1 MQFGQLKRRDFI
13 SVLGGAVAWPLAA
26 RAQQAAMP
34 LVGFL
39 GPASAAGYVPFLTA
53 FREGLSASGYVEGRN
68 VTIEYRW
75 ANDRY
80 DLLPA
85 LATDLVNRRVSA
97 LATGGATAAALAAK
111 NATTTIPVVFSIGAD
126 PVKFGLVASLNRP
139 GGNVTGVSFLANAL
153 MAKRL
158 EVLGELLPGTDKFAV
173 LINPSN
179 PNAVSD
185 TQDVLSAAS
194 ALGRQVFV
202 VKATEQRELDEVFN
216 SLTRQQARALLVL
229 PDALFTSRPQQL
241 SILAAHHRLPAIYPN
256 RLFSDAGGLM
266 SYGTDQLEAYREAG
280 RYVGRILKGERPS
293 DLPVVQSTKFEF
305 VINLKTARTLG
316 IDIPA
321 KLLAIADEVIE

>member
-202 VKATEQRELDEVFN
+202 VKATEQRELDEAFN
-216 SLTRQQARALLVL
+216 SLIRQQA
-229 PDALFTSRPQQL
+229 
-241 SILAAHHRLPAIYPN
+241 
-256 RLFSDAGGLM
+256 
-266 SYGTDQLEAYREAG
+266 G
-280 RYVGRILKGERPS
+280 RC
-293 DLPVVQSTKFEF
+293 
-305 VINLKTARTLG
+305 
-316 IDIPA
+316 
-321 KLLAIADEVIE
+321 